1 MSYTI
6 NSDGTVT
13 RNPSISGS
21 EPRKPYQDPKNN
33 RNSSS
38 LLGILISLIIIGG
51 VIFAGFFVTNL
62 TEEKTEVVSSQSLNM
77 AGHVGQYPVT
87 MQIQISGSVINGSYY
102 YDRMGSNNILLLNG
116 TYDNGEI
123 HIIETTV
130 EGEQTGDFRGR
141 LSNGV
146 FSGNYIN
153 YKGKEMAF
161 NIYSR

>member
-6 NSDGTVT
+6 NPDGTVT

-21 EPRKPYQDPKNN
+21 GPRKPYQNPKNN

-38 LLGILISLIIIGG
+38 LLGLLISLIIIGSL
-51 VIFAGFFVTNL
+51 FLAGTMFIYL
-62 TEEKTEVVSSQSLNM
+62 TKEKTEVVSTQSLNM
-77 AGHVGQYPVT
+77 TGYVGQYPVT
-87 MQIQISGSVINGSYY
+87 MQIKISGSVINGSYY

-116 TYDNGEI
+116 TNKNGEI

-141 LSNGV
+141 LNNGAI
-146 FSGNYIN
+146 SGKYIN

-161 NIYSR
+161 NLYTR